1 MNEPPKFC
9 APLEPVKPKPKCRF
23 EQHQMCDYCGHW
35 VEDYDDKG
43 DSNEGLIEFS
53 YNGDKLLFCDSVCA
67 DNYAERHNLDV
78 DNVNRVFHSKDFD
91 TELQAIADKARSTM
105 QTKKPGSIA
114 LSDVDNMAAVADD
127 IITWLGCRAEAFA
140 VVFNDLLEDY
150 KSNGRL

>member
-1 MNEPPKFC
+1 
-9 APLEPVKPKPKCRF
+9 
-23 EQHQMCDYCGHW
+23 
-35 VEDYDDKG
+35 
-43 DSNEGLIEFS
+43 
-53 YNGDKLLFCDSVCA
+53 
-67 DNYAERHNLDV
+67 
-78 DNVNRVFHSKDFD
+78 
-91 TELQAIADKARSTM
+91 M